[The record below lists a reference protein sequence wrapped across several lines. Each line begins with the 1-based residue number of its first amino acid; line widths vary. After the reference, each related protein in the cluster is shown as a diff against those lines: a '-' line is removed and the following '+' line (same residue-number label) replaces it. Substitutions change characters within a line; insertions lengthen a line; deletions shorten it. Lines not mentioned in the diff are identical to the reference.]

1 MAAQLSSNWKKL
13 QAQIKAEPSKV
24 KTATGKPTAGTPA
37 AAKKKTDTKPFGGK
51 KRSRGTEEPAQKGKP
66 PAKKPRPTGATTSTS
81 TAAAAAAKKPAA
93 RSKPSSMGVAQSSK
107 LSNEAAYD
115 NNGKGQRLPKGV
127 TPSLALWAEDHD
139 ISAEDMAQAYGL
151 GGVATSINT
160 GGRVKVGAA
169 AIGDTAAAAS
179 SAETDRE
186 NAGRTPGLAVGKYIA
201 LDCEMV
207 GVGPDGR
214 EDALARVSV
223 VDFFGRQVYD
233 SYVKPRPGQ
242 RVTDWR
248 THVSGV
254 SSRHLRLARP
264 FDEVRTVVEDLLRGE
279 DGEGKQ
285 ETRILVGHDVRHDL
299 QVLDLSHPPR
309 LIRDTAKFSG
319 FKQYGHGPKPALRVL
334 AREILGIDIQQG
346 AHSSV
351 EDARVTM
358 HLFRQ
363 HKPAFDVECAN
374 KFGAEP
380 SAGGSS
386 KGKSGGRNK
395 KR

>member
-13 QAQIKAEPSKV
+13 QAQIKAEPSKP
-24 KTATGKPTAGTPA
+24 KAEKAAGKPESKSIGKLTGKPVA
-37 AAKKKTDTKPFGGK
+37 GK
-51 KRSRGTEEPAQKGKP
+51 KRAHDGEGKP
-66 PAKKPRPTGATTSTS
+66 ATKKARLAATTTNG
-81 TAAAAAAKKPAA
+81 TTNGKTKPKIHPKK
-93 RSKPSSMGVAQSSK
+93 MGVAQSSK

-115 NNGKGQRLPKGV
+115 HNGKGHKLPKGI

-151 GGVATSINT
+151 GDVGKSTASVAS
-160 GGRVKVGAA
+160 GRVKVGAA
-169 AIGDTAAAAS
+169 AVGDTAVAAS

-186 NAGRTPGLAVGKYIA
+186 NAGRTPNLAVGKYIS

-207 GVGPDGR
+207 GIGEGGHD
-214 EDALARVSV
+214 DALARVSV

-233 SYVKPRPGQ
+233 SFVKPQAGQ

-254 SSRHLRLARP
+254 SSRHLRTARP
-264 FDEVRTVVEDLLRGE
+264 FEEVRTAIEDLLS
-279 DGEGKQ
+279 GKDDVGGAKR
-285 ETRILVGHDVRHDL
+285 ETRILVGHDVKHDL
-299 QVLDLSHPPR
+299 TVLGLGHPPR

-319 FKQYGHGPKPALRVL
+319 FKKYGHGPKPALRVL
-334 AREILGIDIQQG
+334 AREILGIEIQTGQ
-346 AHSSV
+346 HSSV

-358 HLFRQ
+358 QLFRQ

-374 KFGAEP
+374 KFGPEP
-380 SAGGSS
+380 AAGAS
-386 KGKSGGRNK
+386 KSKASKK
-395 KR
+395 KRR

>member
-24 KTATGKPTAGTPA
+24 KTATDKPA
-37 AAKKKTDTKPFGGK
+37 AGKLTAAANKTGTKSVTGK
-51 KRSRGTEEPAQKGKP
+51 KRPRGAEEAAQKGKP
-66 PAKKPRPTGATTSTS
+66 QAKKPRPAGTTAGTKST
-81 TAAAAAAKKPAA
+81 KLGPRPKPNG
-93 RSKPSSMGVAQSSK
+93 MGVAQSSR

-115 NNGKGQRLPKGV
+115 HNGKGQRLPKGV

-151 GGVATSINT
+151 GGVATST
-160 GGRVKVGAA
+160 STSTSGRVKVGAA
-169 AIGDTAAAAS
+169 AIGDTAAATS

-186 NAGRTPGLAVGKYIA
+186 NAGRTPNLAVGKYIA

-207 GVGPDGR
+207 GIGPDGR

-233 SYVKPRPGQ
+233 SFVKPQPGQ

-299 QVLDLSHPPR
+299 QVLGLSHPPR

-374 KFGAEP
+374 KFGPEP
-380 SAGGSS
+380 GAAGPS
-386 KGKSGGRNK
+386 KGKSGGRKK

>member
-13 QAQIKAEPSKV
+13 QAQIKAEPSKS
-24 KTATGKPTAGTPA
+24 KAATDKPAAKPTS
-37 AAKKKTDTKPFGGK
+37 KPVAGK
-51 KRSRGTEEPAQKGKP
+51 KRPHGGEDPAHKGKP
-66 PAKKPRPTGATTSTS
+66 PAKKPRPATATRTNPR
-81 TAAAAAAKKPAA
+81 K
-93 RSKPSSMGVAQSSK
+93 MGVAQSSK

-115 NNGKGQRLPKGV
+115 HNGKGQKLPRGI

-151 GGVATSINT
+151 GGVATST
-160 GGRVKVGAA
+160 GPGSGGGGRVKVGAA
-169 AIGDTAAAAS
+169 AVGDTAAATS
-179 SAETDRE
+179 SAVTDRE
-186 NAGRTPGLAVGKYIA
+186 NAGRTPNLAVGKYIA

-207 GVGPDGR
+207 GVGADGR
-214 EDALARVSV
+214 DDALARVSV

-233 SYVKPRPGQ
+233 SFVKPQAGQ

-254 SSRHLRLARP
+254 SARHLRLARP
-264 FDEVRTVVEDLLRGE
+264 FEEVRTVVEDMLRGE
-279 DGEGKQ
+279 DDVNNKKQ
-285 ETRILVGHDVRHDL
+285 ETRILVGHDVKHDL
-299 QVLDLSHPPR
+299 QVLGLGHPPR

-319 FKQYGHGPKPALRVL
+319 FKKYGHGPKPALRVL
-334 AREILGIDIQQG
+334 AREILGIEIQQG

-358 HLFRQ
+358 QLFRQ

-380 SAGGSS
+380 AAGTP
-386 KGKSGGRNK
+386 KIKAGKKK
-395 KR
+395 KRYGLREDHVF

>member
-13 QAQIKAEPSKV
+13 QAQIKAEPSKP
-24 KTATGKPTAGTPA
+24 KPAADKPAPGKPAP
-37 AAKKKTDTKPFGGK
+37 GK
-51 KRSRGTEEPAQKGKP
+51 KRPRSEEDSAHKGKP
-66 PAKKPRPTGATTSTS
+66 PAKKPRSAGTVNGTSNGNT
-81 TAAAAAAKKPAA
+81 K
-93 RSKPSSMGVAQSSK
+93 SKPKPKGMGVAQSSK

-115 NNGKGQRLPKGV
+115 KNGKGQKLPKGI

-151 GGVATSINT
+151 GGVATST
-160 GGRVKVGAA
+160 GLSYAGGRVKVGAA

-179 SAETDRE
+179 SAQTDRE

-207 GVGPDGR
+207 GIGPDGR

-233 SYVKPRPGQ
+233 SFVQPQPGQ

-254 SSRHLRLARP
+254 SSRHLKMARP

-279 DGEGKQ
+279 DDVGGGKK
-285 ETRILVGHDVRHDL
+285 EMRILVGHDVKHDL
-299 QVLDLSHPPR
+299 QVLGLSHPPK

-358 HLFRQ
+358 QLFRQ
-363 HKPAFDVECAN
+363 HKPAFDVEVAN
-374 KFGAEP
+374 KFGPEP
-380 SAGGSS
+380 GANGSS
-386 KGKSGGRNK
+386 KGKGGGRKK

>member
-13 QAQIKAEPSKV
+13 QAQIKAEPSKPKAADKP
-24 KTATGKPTAGTPA
+24 KTAAKPAAKAVAGKKRPHGGEDSARKGRPPAKRSRPETASATGK
-37 AAKKKTDTKPFGGK
+37 TKP
-51 KRSRGTEEPAQKGKP
+51 R
-66 PAKKPRPTGATTSTS
+66 TSPKT
-81 TAAAAAAKKPAA
+81 
-93 RSKPSSMGVAQSSK
+93 MGVAQSSK

-115 NNGKGQRLPKGV
+115 HNGKGQMLPKGI

-151 GGVATSINT
+151 GGVATST
-160 GGRVKVGAA
+160 LSGGRAKVGAA
-169 AIGDTAAAAS
+169 AVGDTAAAAS
-179 SAETDRE
+179 SAVTDRE
-186 NAGRTPGLAVGKYIA
+186 NAGRTPDLAVGKYIA

-207 GVGPDGR
+207 GVGADGR
-214 EDALARVSV
+214 DDALARVSV

-233 SYVKPRPGQ
+233 SFVKPQAGQ

-254 SSRHLRLARP
+254 SARHLRLARP
-264 FDEVRTVVEDLLRGE
+264 FEEVRTAIEDLLRGE
-279 DGEGKQ
+279 DDVGGAKK
-285 ETRILVGHDVRHDL
+285 ETRILVGHDVKHDL
-299 QVLDLSHPPR
+299 TVLGLSHPPR

-319 FKQYGHGPKPALRVL
+319 FKKYGHGPKPALRVL
-334 AREILGIDIQQG
+334 AREILGIEIQGG

-358 HLFRQ
+358 QLFRQ

-374 KFGAEP
+374 KFGPEP
-380 SAGGSS
+380 TSGATKS
-386 KGKSGGRNK
+386 KGGKKK

>member
-1 MAAQLSSNWKKL
+1 MATQLSSNWKKL
-13 QAQIKAEPSKV
+13 QAQIKAEPSKA
-24 KTATGKPTAGTPA
+24 KTAAENPASGKPYA
-37 AAKKKTDTKPFGGK
+37 AQKKAVGNSATSK
-51 KRSRGTEEPAQKGKP
+51 KRPRAAEDSVHESKP
-66 PAKKPRPTGATTSTS
+66 PAKKQRPSETRTGT
-81 TAAAAAAKKPAA
+81 KPAA
-93 RSKPSSMGVAQSSK
+93 KSKPNGMGVTQSSQ

-115 NNGKGQRLPKGV
+115 RNGKGLRLPKGV

-139 ISAEDMAQAYGL
+139 ISAEDVAQAYGL
-151 GGVATSINT
+151 GGVATSIGT
-160 GGRVKVGAA
+160 SGRVRVGVA
-169 AIGDTAAAAS
+169 AIGDTAAASS

-186 NAGRTPGLAVGKYIA
+186 NAGRTPNLAVGKYLS

-207 GVGPDGR
+207 GIGPDGR

-233 SYVKPRPGQ
+233 SFVKPQPGQ
-242 RVTDWR
+242 FVTDWR

-264 FDEVRTVVEDLLRGE
+264 FDEVQAAVDSLLRGE
-279 DGEGKQ
+279 DGESKQ

-299 QVLDLSHPPR
+299 HVLGLSHPPR

-346 AHSSV
+346 VHSSV

-374 KFGAEP
+374 KFGAEQIV
-380 SAGGSS
+380 GGTSKV
-386 KGKSGGRNK
+386 KGKGAGRKK

>member
-24 KTATGKPTAGTPA
+24 KTATDKPATGNPAGGKNKA
-37 AAKKKTDTKPFGGK
+37 DTKSVPGK
-51 KRSRGTEEPAQKGKP
+51 KRPRGAEEPAPKGKP
-66 PAKKPRPTGATTSTS
+66 PAKKSRPTETTSTS
-81 TAAAAAAKKPAA
+81 AGKRSAAKTKPNG
-93 RSKPSSMGVAQSSK
+93 MGIAQSSK

-151 GGVATSINT
+151 GGIATST
-160 GGRVKVGAA
+160 GTSGRVKVGAA
-169 AIGDTAAAAS
+169 AIGDTAAANS

-186 NAGRTPGLAVGKYIA
+186 NAGRTPNLAVGKYIA

-207 GVGPDGR
+207 GIGPDGR

-233 SYVKPRPGQ
+233 SFVKPQQGQ

-264 FDEVRTVVEDLLRGE
+264 FDEVRTVIEDLLRGE

-299 QVLDLSHPPR
+299 QVLGLSHPPR

-374 KFGAEP
+374 KFGPEP
-380 SAGGSS
+380 GAGGSS
-386 KGKSGGRNK
+386 KGKGGGRKK